1 MAPAGRGGISYA
13 RCVVVSLH
21 PVPAEF
27 TVATESIRAL
37 EYRSDLQVQEIRPP
51 EGLAPH
57 SYALSADVATDGTT
71 NAGQLGTGRFIL
83 LHDEQEPDAWR
94 GAFRVVCFAQAP
106 LETDIGSDGMLPE
119 VAWSWLVDALDA
131 SAADYR
137 YSSGTVTVV
146 NSQGFG
152 EIAEQGEG
160 SQIEMRAS
168 WTPQDL
174 DLGGHVEAWTTL
186 LCMLA
191 GLPPVDSN
199 EVPVL
204 RHAGQAHGLR

>member
-1 MAPAGRGGISYA
+1 MCIRDRASTAAAARNESIPELCRGSRLTSIHSIRCTPAAHSPAPPPQVCRIPTAPSFTDAASILHANGVAPAGRGGISYA

-83 LHDEQEPDAWR
+83 LLSLIH
-94 GAFRVVCFAQAP
+94 
-106 LETDIGSDGMLPE
+106 I
-119 VAWSWLVDALDA
+119 
-131 SAADYR
+131 
-137 YSSGTVTVV
+137 
-146 NSQGFG
+146 
-152 EIAEQGEG
+152 
-160 SQIEMRAS
+160 
-168 WTPQDL
+168 
-174 DLGGHVEAWTTL
+174 
-186 LCMLA
+186 
-191 GLPPVDSN
+191 
-199 EVPVL
+199 
-204 RHAGQAHGLR
+204 

>member
-1 MAPAGRGGISYA
+1 M
-13 RCVVVSLH
+13 VVSLH

-27 TVATESIRAL
+27 AVATESIRAL
-37 EYRSDLQVQEIRPP
+37 EYRSDLHVQEIRPP
-51 EGLAPH
+51 EGLAPR
-57 SYALSADVATDGTT
+57 SYALSADVATDGFDTV
-71 NAGQLGTGRFIL
+71 GQLGTGRFIL
-83 LHDEQEPDAWR
+83 LHDEQQPDAWR
-94 GAFRVVCFAQAP
+94 GSFRVVCFAQAP

-119 VAWSWLVDALDA
+119 VAWSWLVDALETA
-131 SAADYR
+131 GVEYR
-137 YSSGTVTVV
+137 YASGTVTVV

-152 EIAEQGEG
+152 ELAEQGEG

-199 EVPVL
+199 DVPVL
-204 RHAGQAHGLR
+204 RPAGRAHGLR